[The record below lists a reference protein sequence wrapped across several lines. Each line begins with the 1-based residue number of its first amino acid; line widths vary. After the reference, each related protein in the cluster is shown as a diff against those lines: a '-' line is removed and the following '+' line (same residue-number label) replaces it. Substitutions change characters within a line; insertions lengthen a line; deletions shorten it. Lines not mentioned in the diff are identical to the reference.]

1 MTSRTDILCPS
12 CRRINPRRAETCR
25 FCGHALSFV
34 DGVVRYSLTRL
45 IKTGGQAVIF
55 EAIDDSTNR
64 TYAIKEIMLPLD
76 PEHTVEAFQRCA
88 IEARLLATLAHPGI
102 PRFYSCIIDNGRVYI
117 VMDYVRGTDLEDML
131 RQRGMLDEPT
141 VLAIANQI
149 CDILHYL
156 HNQANPVIF
165 RDVKPSNIMH
175 DSDGTITMIDFGIA
189 RFTNSQ
195 RGNIMGTPGYAPPEQ
210 YRGDISPSADIY
222 ALGATMHHLLSGR
235 DPRGQKPFTFTPI
248 RDLVPTVST
257 YTAAIVATAL
267 QVSPNARFATILEM
281 RDSIR
286 TVLRGDET
294 VQFAVLGSTLPIPTI
309 PTITLELPISSIA
322 PMSTSLYLPT
332 EGEHFGSASGNGS
345 AHHAYPA
352 TGETDAFN
360 AAYVTT
366 VIANDFDMNTAIHE
380 SEITFAQHIE
390 AAAADI
396 DSTSTRAATMEH
408 KAIVIVP
415 NTRWRVFVFL
425 IAVVLCIAMLILSN
439 GGTNWQPWQ
448 ADAQTITVLLEV
460 DVPTD
465 ASLDAS
471 FQTALTAYVSK
482 QYGTEWS
489 QRGAP
494 TFLGSPPTY
503 LASNGDGSSR
513 YRGRLRVTLARLP

>member
-1 MTSRTDILCPS
+1 MTSRSDILCPS
-12 CRRINPRRAETCR
+12 CRRINPRRADTCR

-34 DGVVRYSLTRL
+34 DGAVRYSLTRL

-55 EAIDDSTNR
+55 EAIDDSTHR

-76 PEHTVEAFQRCA
+76 PERTVEAFQRCA

-117 VMDYVRGTDLEDML
+117 VMDYVRGTDLEDIL
-131 RQRGMLDEPT
+131 RQRGMLDEST
-141 VLAIANQI
+141 VLSIANQV

-165 RDVKPSNIMH
+165 RDVKPSNIMY
-175 DSDGTITMIDFGIA
+175 DSDGTVTMIDFGIA

-235 DPRGQKPFTFTPI
+235 DPRGHKPFTYTPI
-248 RDLVPTVST
+248 RELVPGVSAN
-257 YTAAIVATAL
+257 TAAILSTAL
-267 QVSPNARFATILEM
+267 QLAPTDRFTSILEM

-294 VQFAVLGSTLPIPTI
+294 VQFAILGSTSPIPTVAST
-309 PTITLELPISSIA
+309 PLTLPSPPIA
-322 PMSTSLYLPT
+322 PMSAPLFLPT
-332 EGEHFGSASGNGS
+332 EAEYLGSGATSVV
-345 AHHAYPA
+345 AAPA
-352 TGETDAFN
+352 TLLTEDIS

-366 VIANDFDMNTAIHE
+366 VITDSDDNRIETHE
-380 SEITFAQHIE
+380 LDLAFAQHIE

-396 DSTSTRAATMEH
+396 DRSSERSHTMEH
-408 KAIVIVP
+408 AAIVIAP
-415 NTRWRVFVFL
+415 HTRWRVFAFVV
-425 IAVVLCIAMLILSN
+425 AVILCVAMLVLSN

-448 ADAQTITVLLEV
+448 ADAKTISVLLV
-460 DVPTD
+460 VNVPSDVT
-465 ASLDAS
+465 LDAS
-471 FQTALTAYVSK
+471 FQSALSAHLVAT
-482 QYGTEWS
+482 YGAEWTQLGTPS
-489 QRGAP
+489 FLGAP
-494 TFLGSPPTY
+494 PEHVATNT
-503 LASNGDGSSR
+503 DGSSR
-513 YRGRLRVTLARLP
+513 YRGRITVTLTRSP